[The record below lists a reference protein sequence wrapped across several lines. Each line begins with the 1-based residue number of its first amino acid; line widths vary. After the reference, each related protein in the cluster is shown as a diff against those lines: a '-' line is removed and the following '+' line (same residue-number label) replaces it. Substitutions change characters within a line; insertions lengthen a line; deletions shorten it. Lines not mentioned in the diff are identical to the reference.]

1 MKTKGFNMKKK
12 IIIMIG
18 LAALCGMAQAA
29 LVISSSTTNWNPI
42 SYGSNIPDPSSDQS
56 TGQADVDLVG
66 NATHASFYTQF
77 DGAGTPA
84 LNDGTW
90 AFRSRHAADK
100 NPPGYDKYLFIGLD
114 ANADGALDLYVG
126 FDGSS
131 SKSYVRIYG
140 AGAGQ
145 VSPGTVNIGAALY
158 SYAAT
163 ASNFSWTAV
172 TAVINPIPGLDTDL
186 DNLGDN
192 DYFLSFALP
201 FNDIVNAL
209 FTTKGIT
216 ITENSAV
223 SFVAATS
230 TQANKMNQ
238 DYLGINDKSGYNPTN
253 TFSQLGVISTAT
265 PPVIPEPATVLLFGV
280 GGMGAWLLR
289 RTNQQKDEEDAD
301 A

>member
-1 MKTKGFNMKKK
+1 MKTRWM
-12 IIIMIG
+12 IM
-18 LAALCGMAQAA
+18 AMVMLCGMAQAA
-29 LVISSSTTNWNPI
+29 LVVGSSTTNWNPI
-42 SYGSNIPDPSSDQS
+42 SYGPNIPDPSTDQQ

-77 DGAGTPA
+77 DGAGTNS
-84 LNDGTW
+84 LTDGTW

-131 SKSYVRIYG
+131 SKSYVRIYE
-140 AGAGQ
+140 AAAGQ
-145 VSPGTVNIGAALY
+145 VSPGTVAIGSALN
-158 SYAAT
+158 SYLAGS
-163 ASNFSWTAV
+163 SNFSWNAV
-172 TAVINPIPGLDTDL
+172 TAIIDPIPGLDTDL

-201 FNDIVNAL
+201 FNAIVNAL
-209 FTTKGIT
+209 FTTKGIS
-216 ITENSAV
+216 INENSAV
-223 SFVAATS
+223 SFVAASS

-238 DYLGINDKSGYNPTN
+238 DFLGINDKAGYNPTN
-253 TFSQLGVISTAT
+253 TFSQLGIISTAT
-265 PPVIPEPATVLLFGV
+265 PPLIPEPATALLFGI
-280 GGMGAWLLR
+280 GGIGAWLLR
-289 RTNQQKDEEDAD
+289 RNKKLTAEENAD